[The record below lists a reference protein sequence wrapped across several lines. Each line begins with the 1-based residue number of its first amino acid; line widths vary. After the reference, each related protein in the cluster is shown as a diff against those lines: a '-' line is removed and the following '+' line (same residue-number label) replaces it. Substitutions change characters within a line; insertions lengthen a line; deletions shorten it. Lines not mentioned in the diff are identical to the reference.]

1 MVSGLGERTR
11 DPLAIGCTS
20 CARLIL
26 SAGRKTIEGMPAAAQ
41 YAANAA
47 EVSPVEAQ
55 PTAWTALGFCF
66 RSLLTCSS
74 HTETA
79 QGWAAAEAALE

>member
-1 MVSGLGERTR
+1 MDEGLSERTR
-11 DPLAIGCTS
+11 DPFAIGCTS

-26 SAGRKTIEGMPAAAQ
+26 SAGKKTIEGMPAAAQ

-66 RSLLTCSS
+66 RSLLTCASL
-74 HTETA
+74 TECA
-79 QGWAAAEAALE
+79 QGCAATKPALE